1 MMSNVKVLAVITAR
15 GGSKG
20 LPGKNIKLLGKK
32 HLIGWTIDAALKAN
46 CIDKVIVSTDCPNI
60 AKISKEYG
68 AEIPFLRP
76 DSLASDTATSID
88 TVLHAVTSIKED
100 FDVIILL
107 QPTSPFRTSDDIDK
121 SFLEFKVNQTSS
133 VVSVCEVEKNPAWY
147 FWRNENDTLSQV
159 LKNDNDLSRRQ
170 DLQIAYA
177 LNGAIY
183 IVDTKRFLSE
193 KKFLYEDTHSYVMD
207 KKSSIDID
215 DEIDFKFAQ
224 FIIGEK

>member
-88 TVLHAVTSIKED
+88 TVL
-100 FDVIILL
+100 
-107 QPTSPFRTSDDIDK
+107 RTIHHPPDLRGK
-121 SFLEFKVNQTSS
+121 NQTQD
-133 VVSVCEVEKNPAWY
+133 
-147 FWRNENDTLSQV
+147 RGR
-159 LKNDNDLSRRQ
+159 DNTGR
-170 DLQIAYA
+170 AK
-177 LNGAIY
+177 G
-183 IVDTKRFLSE
+183 
-193 KKFLYEDTHSYVMD
+193 
-207 KKSSIDID
+207 
-215 DEIDFKFAQ
+215 
-224 FIIGEK
+224 